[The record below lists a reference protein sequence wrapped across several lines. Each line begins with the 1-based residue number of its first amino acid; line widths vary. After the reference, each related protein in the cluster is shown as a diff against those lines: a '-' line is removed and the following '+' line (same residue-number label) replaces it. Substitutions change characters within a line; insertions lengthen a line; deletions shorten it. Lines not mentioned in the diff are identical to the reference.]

1 MFKYIYKYNAT
12 IYYKTCIH
20 TWVNNIC
27 VTNLHMVY
35 LWYVRYIYAYVQNTI
50 AIQPP
55 PPFDHG
61 QQSNSPKI
69 KTVNKDCMVDYTGQY
84 TDQQF
89 PDHTITHIHFHS
101 HNHTHSQYHTY
112 IHTHHPQP
120 PLVNRI

>member
-1 MFKYIYKYNAT
+1 MPQFIIKHVYIHGLIIFALQTYIWYIYGTYG
-12 IYYKTCIH
+12 
-20 TWVNNIC
+20 IC
-27 VTNLHMVY
+27 MLTYRTPSQFSL
-35 LWYVRYIYAYVQNTI
+35 
-50 AIQPP
+50 